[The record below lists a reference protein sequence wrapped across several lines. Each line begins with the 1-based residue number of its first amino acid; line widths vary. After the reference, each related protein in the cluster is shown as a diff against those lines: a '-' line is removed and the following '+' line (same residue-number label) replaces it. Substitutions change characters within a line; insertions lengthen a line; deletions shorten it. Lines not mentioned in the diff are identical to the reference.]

1 MTNHPLTDEIIESIW
16 NKVGNDIVNTEERD
30 LDKFVQNSLMRN
42 AYDKG
47 AADRL
52 EQVIEWIYANLVDDN
67 EYYSNADLYSDGE
80 LRSYIVIDNIIDDL
94 IQAMRPQ
101 VVDLPQ
107 ANSDVCG
114 EEGIKRALQRT
125 FEEND
130 ELLRKL
136 SDS

>member
-1 MTNHPLTDEIIESIW
+1 MTHPLTDELLYEMFL
-16 NKVGNDIVNTEERD
+16 E
-30 LDKFVQNSLMRN
+30 NSGMGFTDDNMRA

-101 VVDLPQ
+101 ED
-107 ANSDVCG
+107 N
-114 EEGIKRALQRT
+114 
-125 FEEND
+125 
-130 ELLRKL
+130 
-136 SDS
+136 

>member
-1 MTNHPLTDEIIESIW
+1 MTNHPLTDDIIESIW

-101 VVDLPQ
+101 
-107 ANSDVCG
+107 
-114 EEGIKRALQRT
+114 EE
-125 FEEND
+125 
-130 ELLRKL
+130 
-136 SDS
+136 S

>member
-1 MTNHPLTDEIIESIW
+1 MTNHPLTDELCYQMSLENWGMGLS
-16 NKVGNDIVNTEERD
+16 NDN
-30 LDKFVQNSLMRN
+30 MRA

-101 VVDLPQ
+101 ED
-107 ANSDVCG
+107 N
-114 EEGIKRALQRT
+114 
-125 FEEND
+125 
-130 ELLRKL
+130 
-136 SDS
+136 